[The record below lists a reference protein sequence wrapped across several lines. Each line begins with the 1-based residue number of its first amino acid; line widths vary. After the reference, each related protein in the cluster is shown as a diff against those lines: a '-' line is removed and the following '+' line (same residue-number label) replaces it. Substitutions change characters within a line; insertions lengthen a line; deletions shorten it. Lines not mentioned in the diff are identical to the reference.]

1 MLRGYDG
8 GVVAEI
14 PPKEL
19 EAWRGPVNWNT
30 HHDVLKDSANSPDI
44 LVIIYSFI
52 NGNTAHNELLV
63 KGPNILN
70 SFFSNL
76 IEFRIYEV
84 TLVWDISTTYNSLK

>member
-1 MLRGYDG
+1 MHRGYDG

-44 LVIIYSFI
+44 LVIIYSLI

-70 SFFSNL
+70 CFFSNL

-84 TLVWDISTTYNSLK
+84 TLV

>member
-19 EAWRGPVNWNT
+19 EAWRGPVNWNP
-30 HHDVLKDSANSPDI
+30 HHDVLKDSATPDI

-84 TLVWDISTTYNSLK
+84 TLVWDISTAYNGLK